1 LFVHLNVINM
11 RELSKKELKQIIG
24 GIDLT
29 AGIINSFVRAFEI
42 VLEIGRSFGTSIRRI
57 GGSNICELE

>member
-1 LFVHLNVINM
+1 M
-11 RELSKKELKQIIG
+11 KKLSNRELKQIVG

-29 AGIINSFVRAFEI
+29 AGILNSFVRAFEI
-42 VLEIGRSFGTSIRRI
+42 VLEIGRSLGTSIRRL

>member
-1 LFVHLNVINM
+1 M